1 MHTAAATNSSESSG
15 DHPNSLPMYSR
26 NHVPGWRIA
35 ITAAVFT
42 LITCSVAFEMSPR
55 PWLVDAVNAA
65 ATGDQ

>member
-1 MHTAAATNSSESSG
+1 
-15 DHPNSLPMYSR
+15 MYSR

-42 LITCSVAFEMSPR
+42 LIACSVAFDMSPR

-65 ATGDQ
+65 ATGGDQ